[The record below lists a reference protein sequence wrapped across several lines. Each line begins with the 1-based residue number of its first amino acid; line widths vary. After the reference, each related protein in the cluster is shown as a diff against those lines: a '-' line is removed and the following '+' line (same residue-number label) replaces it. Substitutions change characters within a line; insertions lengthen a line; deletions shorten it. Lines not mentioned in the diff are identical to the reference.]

1 MEEKIKELIEELK
14 APYYGYD
21 DDERNYSSGYSLAM
35 EIVIARLTEILDE
48 NNKDEVSEEF
58 PDYDDGS
65 DIGCKDCPD
74 DECTGHCMSCPYRP
88 I

>member
-1 MEEKIKELIEELK
+1 MEEKIKQLIEELK
-14 APYYGYD
+14 APYDGYD
-21 DDERNYSSGYSLAM
+21 DDEGNCSAGYNLAM
-35 EIVIARLTEILDE
+35 EFVIAELTEILNE
-48 NNKDEVSEEF
+48 NNKAEVLEDL
-58 PDYDDGS
+58 PDDYDGS